1 MNDEGPEAMTGQPS
15 PAALSGGICV
25 AVALQDTPAAVRAV
39 QPVLPDVDVVELRLD
54 AMRQPDIAG
63 LCRQIERPLLFTN
76 RAAWEGGAC
85 QVPDE
90 ERLKPLLAAV
100 RCQAA
105 YVDLELRT
113 DPSLRRRLLDE
124 IQGSTTR
131 LIISHHDF
139 ARTPDTG
146 QLSAILQEQAQ
157 SGAHIGKI
165 VTMASNHLDV
175 LRVLH
180 LQCEAKA
187 RNFPLIAFC
196 MGEAGKIS
204 RIITLLLGGFMTYAA
219 LDASQATAPGQLTV
233 QQLKTALAL
242 LASDTTS

>member
-1 MNDEGPEAMTGQPS
+1 MTVQS
-15 PAALSGGICV
+15 PLAVPAGGICV
-25 AVALQDTPAAVRAV
+25 AVAVPDTAAAVRAV
-39 QPVLPDVDVVELRLD
+39 QPVLADVDVVEIRLD
-54 AMRQPDIAG
+54 GMRQPDIAG
-63 LCRQIERPLLFTN
+63 ICRQIDRPLLFTN

-85 QVPDE
+85 QVPEE
-90 ERLKPLLAAV
+90 ERIAPLLAAI
-100 RCQAA
+100 RCRAA
-105 YVDLELRT
+105 FVDLELRT
-113 DPSLRRRLLDE
+113 EITLRQRLLAE

-139 ARTPDTG
+139 ARTPDAP
-146 QLSAILQEQAQ
+146 QLAAILQEQAQ

-165 VTMASNHLDV
+165 VTMADDHLDV

-180 LQCEAKA
+180 LQCEARE

-204 RIITLLLGGFMTYAA
+204 RIITLLLGGVMTYAA

-233 QQLKTALAL
+233 QQLKAALSL
-242 LASDTTS
+242 LAGCNKTA